1 MVELGHNGH
10 PDMTVAKRL
19 IKTRLWFPDMDAR
32 VERRV
37 GHCQAG
43 TKVTRRASIRRAMA
57 GVGSRPLGT
66 HQGRQ
71 VPVGGGGQVDQV
83 PGVIGGVRYLRG
95 GQHSSL

>member
-1 MVELGHNGH
+1 MPGRYQGDQEGPLETH
-10 PDMTVAKRL
+10 
-19 IKTRLWFPDMDAR
+19 
-32 VERRV
+32 
-37 GHCQAG
+37 
-43 TKVTRRASIRRAMA
+43 ASTRRAMA

-95 GQHSSL
+95 RQHSSL